1 MEPTLLGVY
10 VYAVANEERKAAK
23 KKEREVIKCYN

>member
-1 MEPTLLGVY
+1 MKLTLLGVY

-23 KKEREVIKCYN
+23 KGRKVIK